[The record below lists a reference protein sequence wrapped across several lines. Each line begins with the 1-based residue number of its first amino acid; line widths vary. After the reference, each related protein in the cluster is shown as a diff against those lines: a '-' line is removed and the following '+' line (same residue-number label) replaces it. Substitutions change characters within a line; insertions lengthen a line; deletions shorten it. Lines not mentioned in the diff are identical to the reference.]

1 MDAIWLRQQFKSM
14 GASVK
19 IITLPCVPQ
28 RFERRRII
36 DRLKVAAGPRG
47 QVFTFACRPAV
58 RGHVVEPAADAQPRD
73 RHLVLIVRLST

>member
-1 MDAIWLRQQFKSM
+1 MDEIWLKRQFKSM

-19 IITLPCVPQ
+19 IITLQSMPR

-36 DRLKVAAGPRG
+36 DRLKVEAGPRG

-58 RGHVVEPAADAQPRD
+58 RDHLVAPAADAHPTK
-73 RHLVLIVRLST
+73 RHLVLLVRLST

>member
-1 MDAIWLRQQFKSM
+1 MDEIWLKKQFKSM

-19 IITLPCVPQ
+19 IITLQSLPR

-36 DRLKVAAGPRG
+36 DRLKVEAGPRG

-58 RGHVVEPAADAQPRD
+58 RDHQAAQTTDVCPPE
-73 RHLVLIVRLST
+73 RHLVLLVRLTT